1 MPEKK
6 LVATEILA
14 FDFELF
20 IGDLFWS
27 KAIIFES
34 IARITGQGYNALK
47 RHLFHSHPV
56 NIFSLNAREHVI

>member
-1 MPEKK
+1 MPQRK
-6 LVATEILA
+6 LFVATGIIV

-34 IARITGQGYNALK
+34 IAGIA
-47 RHLFHSHPV
+47 P
-56 NIFSLNAREHVI
+56 